1 MTHKEPRYKRYKY
14 CARCCS
20 WVPRSAEACPN
31 CGYRQ
36 LRANVRFSASR
47 KRKARRRQYTLA
59 AALRLFHDLIVKG
72 CAVEEALELVEA
84 VTGFRFTLGEVEAM
98 PPTRKILAEVK
109 AE

>member
-1 MTHKEPRYKRYKY
+1 VSNKEPRYKRYKY

-20 WVPRSAEACPN
+20 WVPRNAESCPN

-36 LRANVRFSASR
+36 LRANVRFSPSR

-59 AALRLFHDLIVKG
+59 AARRLFHDLIAKG

-84 VTGFRFTLGEVEAM
+84 VTGFRLGEKEV
-98 PPTRKILAEVK
+98 EVK
-109 AE
+109 AVVAAVNPVSGA